1 MTMYNLVSF
10 AGIFVLMA
18 VAWTLSADRRVINWR
33 VIIWGTL
40 LQLVFAFF
48 IFVVPVG
55 SQVFLV
61 INNAVVRVLDSATA

>member
-1 MTMYNLVSF
+1 MYNLVSF